1 MAILPTACIQM
12 KLFVF
17 CLFFSIHSCIFAGES
32 KQPLFIVD
40 GDSVNIKVVFFL
52 DIAQASMEEFSDKTD
67 LKMRIA
73 GIDTPEIKQTCEI
86 EQGKLIDCGLL
97 AKDYLQKL
105 LAIDPGDLVIK
116 PIGVDYYHRILI
128 RLFKGETDIG
138 KKMVEEGMSYSY
150 DNTYKSAE
158 TYAKENKLGFWNFF
172 KPPVNPKIWRKEH

>member
-1 MAILPTACIQM
+1 M

-17 CLFFSIHSCIFAGES
+17 CLWFGVHSCIFASEL
-32 KQPLFIVD
+32 KQSLFIVD
-40 GDSVNIKVVFFL
+40 GDSVNINVVLFL
-52 DIAQASMEEFSDKTD
+52 DLAQAPMEELGDKTD

-73 GIDTPEIKQTCEI
+73 GIDTPEMKQTCEM
-86 EQGKLIDCGLL
+86 EQGKLINCGVL
-97 AKDYLQKL
+97 AKNYLQKL
-105 LAIDPGDLVIK
+105 LESESGDLVIK

-150 DNTYKSAE
+150 DSTYKIEE

>member
-1 MAILPTACIQM
+1 M
-12 KLFVF
+12 KLFIF
-17 CLFFSIHSCIFAGES
+17 CLWISLYSCIFASES

-40 GDSVNIKVVFFL
+40 GDSVNINVVLFL
-52 DIAQASMEEFSDKTD
+52 NIAQASMEELGNKTD
-67 LKMRIA
+67 LKMRID

-86 EQGKLIDCGLL
+86 EEGKSIDCGVLT
-97 AKDYLQKL
+97 KDYLQKL
-105 LAIDPGDLVIK
+105 LESEPGDLVIK

-150 DNTYKSAE
+150 DNTYKIEE
-158 TYAKENKLGFWNFF
+158 TYAKENRLGFWNFF

>member
-1 MAILPTACIQM
+1 M
-12 KLFVF
+12 KLFIF
-17 CLFFSIHSCIFAGES
+17 CLWISFYSCTYASES
-32 KQPLFIVD
+32 KQSLSIVD
-40 GDSVNIKVVFFL
+40 GDSVNVNVVLFL
-52 DIAQASMEEFSDKTD
+52 DLAQAPMAKLDDKTD

-86 EQGKLIDCGLL
+86 EEGKSIDCGILS
-97 AKDYLQKL
+97 KDYLLKL
-105 LAIDPGDLVIK
+105 LENEPGDLVIK

-150 DNTYKSAE
+150 DSTYRIEE

>member
-1 MAILPTACIQM
+1 M

-17 CLFFSIHSCIFAGES
+17 CLWFGVHSCIFASELKKS
-32 KQPLFIVD
+32 LFIVD
-40 GDSVNIKVVFFL
+40 GDSVNINVVLFL
-52 DIAQASMEEFSDKTD
+52 DLAQAPMEELGNTTD

-86 EQGKLIDCGLL
+86 EQDKPIDCGVLS
-97 AKDYLQKL
+97 KNYLQKL
-105 LAIDPGDLVIK
+105 LESESGDLVIQ

-128 RLFKGETDIG
+128 RLFKGATDIG

-150 DNTYKSAE
+150 DSTYKIEE

>member
-1 MAILPTACIQM
+1 M

-17 CLFFSIHSCIFAGES
+17 CLWFSIHSCIFASES

-40 GDSVNIKVVFFL
+40 GDSVNINVVLFL
-52 DIAQASMEEFSDKTD
+52 DLAQAPMEKLGDKAD

-73 GIDTPEIKQTCEI
+73 GIDTPEIKQTCEM
-86 EQGKLIDCGLL
+86 EQGKSIDCGVL
-97 AKDYLQKL
+97 AKDYLQNL
-105 LAIDPGDLVIK
+105 LESEPGDLVIK

-128 RLFKGETDIG
+128 RLFKGEIDIG
-138 KKMVEEGMSYSY
+138 KKMVEDGMSYSY
-150 DNTYKSAE
+150 DSTYKIEE

>member
-1 MAILPTACIQM
+1 M

-17 CLFFSIHSCIFAGES
+17 CLWFSIYSCIFANES
-32 KQPLFIVD
+32 KQSLFIVD
-40 GDSVNIKVVFFL
+40 GDSVNINVVLFL
-52 DIAQASMEEFSDKTD
+52 DLAQAPMEELSDKTD

-86 EQGKLIDCGLL
+86 EEGKSIDCGVLT
-97 AKDYLQKL
+97 KNYLQML
-105 LAIDPGDLVIK
+105 LENEPGNLVIR

-138 KKMVEEGMSYSY
+138 KKMVEDGMSYSY
-150 DNTYKSAE
+150 DSTYKIEE
-158 TYAKENKLGFWNFF
+158 TYAKENRLGFWNFF

>member
-1 MAILPTACIQM
+1 M

-17 CLFFSIHSCIFAGES
+17 CLWFGAHSCIFASES

-40 GDSVNIKVVFFL
+40 GDSININVVLFL
-52 DIAQASMEEFSDKTD
+52 DLAQAPMEELGDKAD

-86 EQGKLIDCGLL
+86 EQGKSIDCGILT
-97 AKDYLQKL
+97 KDYLKNL
-105 LAIDPGDLVIK
+105 LASESGDLVIK

-150 DNTYKSAE
+150 DNTYKIEE
-158 TYAKENKLGFWNFF
+158 THAKENRLGFWNFF

>member
-1 MAILPTACIQM
+1 M
-12 KLFVF
+12 KLFIF
-17 CLFFSIHSCIFAGES
+17 CLFFSLHSFIFAGES

-40 GDSVNIKVVFFL
+40 GDSVNINIVLFL
-52 DIAQASMEEFSDKTD
+52 DIAQTPTEELGNKAD

-86 EQGKLIDCGLL
+86 EQGKSIDCGILT
-97 AKDYLQKL
+97 KDYLKNL
-105 LAIDPGDLVIK
+105 LASESGDLVIK

-150 DNTYKSAE
+150 DNTYKFEE
-158 TYAKENKLGFWNFF
+158 TYAKENRLGFWNFF

>member
-1 MAILPTACIQM
+1 M
-12 KLFVF
+12 KLFIF
-17 CLFFSIHSCIFAGES
+17 CLFFSLHSCIFASEL

-40 GDSVNIKVVFFL
+40 GDSVNINFVLFL
-52 DIAQASMEEFSDKTD
+52 DIAQASMEEIEDKTD

-86 EQGKLIDCGLL
+86 AQSKLIDCGLL
-97 AKDYLQKL
+97 SKDFLQKL
-105 LAIDPGDLVIK
+105 LESEPGDLVIK

-128 RLFKGETDIG
+128 RLFKGEIDIG

-150 DNTYKSAE
+150 DSTYKVEE
-158 TYAKENKLGFWNFF
+158 TYAKENRLGFWNFF

>member
-1 MAILPTACIQM
+1 M
-12 KLFVF
+12 KLFIF
-17 CLFFSIHSCIFAGES
+17 CLWISLYSFVYASES
-32 KQPLFIVD
+32 KQSLFIVD
-40 GDSVNIKVVFFL
+40 GDSVNTSVALFL
-52 DIAQASMEEFSDKTD
+52 DLAQAPLKELSDKTY

-86 EQGKLIDCGLL
+86 EESKSIDCGILS
-97 AKDYLQKL
+97 KDYLQKL
-105 LAIDPGDLVIK
+105 LENEPGDLVIK

-150 DNTYKSAE
+150 DSTYKIEE

>member
-1 MAILPTACIQM
+1 M

-17 CLFFSIHSCIFAGES
+17 CLWFSIYSCIFANES
-32 KQPLFIVD
+32 KQSLFIVD
-40 GDSVNIKVVFFL
+40 GDSVNINVVLFL
-52 DIAQASMEEFSDKTD
+52 DLAQAPMEELSDKTD

-86 EQGKLIDCGLL
+86 EEGKSIDCGVLT
-97 AKDYLQKL
+97 KNYLQML
-105 LAIDPGDLVIK
+105 LENEPGNLVIR

-150 DNTYKSAE
+150 DSSYKIEE
-158 TYAKENKLGFWNFF
+158 TYAKENRLGFWNFF

>member
-1 MAILPTACIQM
+1 M
-12 KLFVF
+12 KLFIF
-17 CLFFSIHSCIFAGES
+17 CLFFSLHSCIFASEL

-40 GDSVNIKVVFFL
+40 GDSVNINFVLFL
-52 DIAQASMEEFSDKTD
+52 DIAQASMEELEDKTD

-86 EQGKLIDCGLL
+86 EQGKSIDCGLL
-97 AKDYLQKL
+97 SKDFLQKL
-105 LAIDPGDLVIK
+105 LESEPGDLVIK
-116 PIGVDYYHRILI
+116 PIGVDYNHRILI
-128 RLFKGETDIG
+128 RLFKGEIDIG

-150 DNTYKSAE
+150 DSTYKVEE

>member
-1 MAILPTACIQM
+1 M
-12 KLFVF
+12 KLFIF
-17 CLFFSIHSCIFAGES
+17 CLWFSIHTCIFASES
-32 KQPLFIVD
+32 KQSLFIVD
-40 GDSVNIKVVFFL
+40 GDSVNINVVLFL
-52 DIAQASMEEFSDKTD
+52 DLAQAPMEELGDKTD

-86 EQGKLIDCGLL
+86 EEGKSIDCGVLT
-97 AKDYLQKL
+97 KDYLQKL
-105 LAIDPGDLVIK
+105 LESEPGDLVIQ

-138 KKMVEEGMSYSY
+138 RKMVEEGMSYSY
-150 DNTYKSAE
+150 DSTYKIEE